1 MNNLNERA
9 LSALQMMLLIV
20 VIFCGTFA
28 GAAWMY
34 AQVLLDCAEQV
45 ILEKSDE

>member
-28 GAAWMY
+28 GMAWMTG
-34 AQVLLDCAEQV
+34 QILLDCAEQV
-45 ILEKSDE
+45 IMEKPNE